1 MVLISSIAFA
11 ITNIKKMKEIY
22 KEKKFH
28 QKITVNLSMQ
38 QPHEGAPEGYIA
50 QRRGSIFSIVPL
62 SFPLKFNNLK
72 NNVPIYNGLQ
82 LALLVGFI
90 LSSMIIF
97 CFLDYA
103 FNDSKHFYSQ
113 FVFKEFSLV
122 FVYNIVIPLIYL
134 TQKKKMRKYL
144 WNYVTAVTCN

>member
-1 MVLISSIAFA
+1 MVLTSSIAFA
-11 ITNIKKMKEIY
+11 ITNVKKMKEIY
-22 KEKKFH
+22 KEKKIH
-28 QKITVNLSMQ
+28 QKITVNLSKQ
-38 QPHEGAPEGYIA
+38 QPHEV
-50 QRRGSIFSIVPL
+50 Q
-62 SFPLKFNNLK
+62 LKFNNLK

-122 FVYNIVIPLIYL
+122 FVYNIVFPLIYL
-134 TQKKKMRKYL
+134 IKKKKMRKYL
-144 WNYVTAVTCN
+144 WNYVTDLY